1 MRSIDKGR
9 LVETFQSFRFD
20 LPKTG
25 SRHRRYIRYI
35 PTRPGFFRKNRRL
48 VFKNP
53 CLAVLKAILA
63 FHALSFAGIASGQF
77 SRIPPPP
84 QEPARLSIRDET
96 LSFFKDESEPKSIAP
111 PVLGG
116 QSLPIPTS
124 FPPETSPYQLSTFQA
139 PLGFTGPSSVV
150 PTEAQNTSHFIPL
163 EDRWRIGSPT
173 WDRYGKGHPVG
184 DDYPFV
190 QGAWYDPYN
199 QNVLKGDFPIAGQDI
214 FLKLQI
220 KQLNLFEYRQT
231 PIPTTP
237 FEATQNPFQNEFFG
251 NPNQFLFA
259 QYNSVGFDLF
269 QGDAAFKPADWRLRM
284 NAIFNQNYVHVEE
297 LAVVSPDVRDGKNRH
312 RTDWALEE
320 WFYETK
326 VADMS
331 ANYDFLSVRAGSQPF
346 TSDFRG
352 FIFSDTNRGVRVFGN
367 RLSNQDQYNV
377 VWFDQTEKD
386 TNSLLNTFDDRH
398 QNTLIANYYRQD
410 FIFPGYNTELSFHYN
425 RDKASTKFDDNRFL
439 VRPDPVGVFAP
450 HQVDA
455 YYLGWAGNGHINR
468 YNVSHAMYYAT
479 GVDELNPIAGSRQ
492 DISAFM
498 GALELSYDR
507 DWARFRCSYFY
518 ASGDS
523 DPNDSRAT
531 GFDAI
536 FDNPNF
542 AGGEFSY
549 WNRQQIKL
557 FGVNLVN
564 RQSLLPNLR
573 SSKFQGQTN
582 FVNPGIQLVNA
593 GFDAD
598 VTTKLKLITNANYLW
613 FNQTASLE
621 TLVFQ
626 SPIRD
631 QIGLDLSGGFEYRPL
646 LNNNVIFV
654 GGLSGLV
661 VGKGFRDL
669 YQPLEG
675 KVSNLAAGFFEASFE
690 Y

>member
-1 MRSIDKGR
+1 MFGWILWVSPVCDWKIAFGQTPAVSTPVNSPNEQDR
-9 LVETFQSFRFD
+9 FSFRD
-20 LPKTG
+20 GGLGQTNP
-25 SRHRRYIRYI
+25 
-35 PTRPGFFRKNRRL
+35 PT
-48 VFKNP
+48 
-53 CLAVLKAILA
+53 
-63 FHALSFAGIASGQF
+63 
-77 SRIPPPP
+77 
-84 QEPARLSIRDET
+84 
-96 LSFFKDESEPKSIAP
+96 EPKSIAP
-111 PVLGG
+111 TDRINSVLPPFD
-116 QSLPIPTS
+116 SY
-124 FPPETSPYQLSTFQA
+124 PPETAPYFRTPFQA
-139 PLGFTGPSSVV
+139 PLGFTGPSSVA
-150 PTEAQNTSHFIPL
+150 PTESQSTGHFVPI

-190 QGAWYDPYN
+190 QGAWYDPFN
-199 QNVLKGDFPIAGQDI
+199 QNVLKGDFPIAGQDT
-214 FLKLQI
+214 FLKFQF

-237 FEATQNPFQNEFFG
+237 FEATQNPSENEFFG
-251 NPNQFLFA
+251 NPNQFFFT
-259 QYNSVGFDLF
+259 QYNSAAFDLF
-269 QGDAAFKPADWRLRM
+269 KGDAAFKPVDWRLRM
-284 NAIFNQNYVHVEE
+284 NVIFNQNYLKVQE
-297 LAVVSPDVRDGKNRH
+297 LGVVSPDVRKGTNRH
-312 RTDWALEE
+312 KTDWALEE

-326 VADMS
+326 IADMS
-331 ANYDFLSVRAGSQPF
+331 PNYDFISVRAGSQPF

-352 FIFSDTNRGVRVFGN
+352 FIFSDINRGVRLFGN

-377 VWFDQTEKD
+377 IFFDQTEKD

-398 QNTLIANYYRQD
+398 QNTLIMNYYRQD
-410 FIFPGYNTELSFHYN
+410 FVFPGYNSELSFHYN
-425 RDKASTKFDDNRFL
+425 RDEASTKFDRNGFL
-439 VRPDPVGVFAP
+439 VRPDPVGVFSP
-450 HQVDA
+450 HQVDS

-468 YNVSHAMYYAT
+468 YNISHALYYVT
-479 GVDELNPIAGSRQ
+479 GTDELNPIAGQ
-492 DISAFM
+492 PQTISAFM

-564 RQSLLPNLR
+564 RQSLLPDLR

-582 FVNPGIQLVNA
+582 FVNPGIQLVNT

-598 VTTKLKLITNANYLW
+598 LTTKTKLITNANYLW
-613 FNQTASLE
+613 FNHTAPLE
-621 TLVFQ
+621 ALVFQ
-626 SPIRD
+626 NNIRS
-631 QIGLDLSGGFEYRPL
+631 QIGLDLSAGIEYRPL

-654 GGLSGLV
+654 SGLSGLI
-661 VGKGFRDL
+661 VGNGFRDL
-669 YQPLEG
+669 YQPLNG
-675 KVSNLAAGFFEASFE
+675 HVSNLAAGFFEAAFE

>member
-1 MRSIDKGR
+1 
-9 LVETFQSFRFD
+9 
-20 LPKTG
+20 
-25 SRHRRYIRYI
+25 
-35 PTRPGFFRKNRRL
+35 

-53 CLAVLKAILA
+53 WNAFQRAILT
-63 FHALSFAGIASGQF
+63 FYTSCFAGIALGQF
-77 SRIPPPP
+77 SPIPPPP
-84 QEPARLSIRDET
+84 QAPTRLTIRDEK
-96 LSFFKDESEPKSIAP
+96 LSFFDDSSEPKSIAP
-111 PVLGG
+111 PELDGL
-116 QSLPIPTS
+116 SLPAPMS
-124 FPPETSPYQLSTFQA
+124 FPPETSPYQLTTFQA
-139 PLGFTGPSSVV
+139 PLGFTGSSSVV
-150 PTEAQNTSHFIPL
+150 PTESQNTSHFIPL

-190 QGAWYDPYN
+190 RGAWYDPYN
-199 QNVLKGDFPIAGQDI
+199 QNVLKGDFPIAGQDT

-220 KQLNLFEYRQT
+220 KQINLFEYRQT

-269 QGDAAFKPADWRLRM
+269 KGDAAFKPADWRLRM
-284 NAIFNQNYVHVEE
+284 NAIFNQNYLHVEE

-326 VADMS
+326 IADMS

-352 FIFSDTNRGVRVFGN
+352 FIFSDINRGVRVFGN

-455 YYLGWAGNGHINR
+455 YYLGWAGNGHVNR
-468 YNVSHAMYYAT
+468 YNVSHAMYYVT

-492 DISAFM
+492 DINAFM

-564 RQSLLPNLR
+564 RQSIVPNLR

-598 VTTKLKLITNANYLW
+598 LTTKLKLITNANYLW

-654 GGLSGLV
+654 GGLSGLI
-661 VGKGFRDL
+661 VGNGFRDL

-675 KVSNLAAGFFEASFE
+675 SVSNLAAGFFEASFE

>member
-1 MRSIDKGR
+1 M
-9 LVETFQSFRFD
+9 
-20 LPKTG
+20 
-25 SRHRRYIRYI
+25 
-35 PTRPGFFRKNRRL
+35 
-48 VFKNP
+48 FKNP
-53 CLAVLKAILA
+53 ADAIQKVILTFCA
-63 FHALSFAGIASGQF
+63 SCFAGIACGQF
-77 SRIPPPP
+77 SPIPPPH
-84 QEPARLSIRDET
+84 QEPTRLTIRDDT
-96 LSFFKDESEPKSIAP
+96 LSFFDDPSEPKSLARP
-111 PVLGG
+111 ELDGL
-116 QSLPIPTS
+116 SLPAPTS
-124 FPPETSPYQLSTFQA
+124 LLPETSPYQLSTFQA

-150 PTEAQNTSHFIPL
+150 PTESQNTSHFIPL

-190 QGAWYDPYN
+190 RGAWYDPYN
-199 QNVLKGDFPIAGQDI
+199 QNVLKGDFPIAGQDT

-269 QGDAAFKPADWRLRM
+269 KGDAAFKPADWRLRM
-284 NAIFNQNYVHVEE
+284 NAIFNQNYLHVEE

-326 VADMS
+326 IADMS

-352 FIFSDTNRGVRVFGN
+352 FIFSDTNRGVRIFGN

-425 RDKASTKFDDNRFL
+425 RDKASTKFDNNRFL

-492 DISAFM
+492 NISAFM

-564 RQSLLPNLR
+564 RQSIVPNLR

-598 VTTKLKLITNANYLW
+598 LTTKLKLITNANYLW

-626 SPIRD
+626 NPIRD

-654 GGLSGLV
+654 GGLSGLI
-661 VGKGFRDL
+661 VGNGFRDL
-669 YQPLEG
+669 YQPLQG
-675 KVSNLAAGFFEASFE
+675 NVNNLAAGFFEASFE

>member
-1 MRSIDKGR
+1 MFGWILWVSPVCDWKIAFGQTPAVSTPSNSPKEQDR
-9 LVETFQSFRFD
+9 FSFRD
-20 LPKTG
+20 EGLGQSNP
-25 SRHRRYIRYI
+25 
-35 PTRPGFFRKNRRL
+35 PT
-48 VFKNP
+48 
-53 CLAVLKAILA
+53 
-63 FHALSFAGIASGQF
+63 
-77 SRIPPPP
+77 
-84 QEPARLSIRDET
+84 
-96 LSFFKDESEPKSIAP
+96 EPKSIVPADSENSVLP
-111 PVLGG
+111 PFD
-116 QSLPIPTS
+116 SY
-124 FPPETSPYQLSTFQA
+124 PPETAPYFRTPFQA
-139 PLGFTGPSSVV
+139 PLGFTGPSSVA
-150 PTEAQNTSHFIPL
+150 PTESQSTGHFIPI

-190 QGAWYDPYN
+190 QGAWYDPFN
-199 QNVLKGDFPIAGQDI
+199 QNVLKGDFPIAGQDT
-214 FLKLQI
+214 FLKFQF

-237 FEATQNPFQNEFFG
+237 FEATQNPSENEFFG
-251 NPNQFLFA
+251 NPNQFFFT
-259 QYNSVGFDLF
+259 QYNSAAFDLF
-269 QGDAAFKPADWRLRM
+269 KGDAAFKPVDWRLRM
-284 NAIFNQNYVHVEE
+284 NVIFNQNYLKVQE
-297 LAVVSPDVRDGKNRH
+297 LGVVSPDVRKGTNRH
-312 RTDWALEE
+312 KTDWALEE

-326 VADMS
+326 IADMS
-331 ANYDFLSVRAGSQPF
+331 PNYDFISVRAGSQPF

-352 FIFSDTNRGVRVFGN
+352 FIFSDINRGVRLFGN

-377 VWFDQTEKD
+377 IFFDQTEKD

-398 QNTLIANYYRQD
+398 QNTLIMNYYRQD
-410 FIFPGYNTELSFHYN
+410 FVFPGYNSELSFHYN
-425 RDKASTKFDDNRFL
+425 RDEASTKFDRNGFL
-439 VRPDPVGVFAP
+439 VRPDPVGVFSP
-450 HQVDA
+450 HQVDS

-468 YNVSHAMYYAT
+468 YNISHALYYVT
-479 GVDELNPIAGSRQ
+479 GTDELNPIAGQ
-492 DISAFM
+492 PQTISAFM

-564 RQSLLPNLR
+564 RQSLLPDLR

-582 FVNPGIQLVNA
+582 FVNPGIQLVNT

-598 VTTKLKLITNANYLW
+598 LTTKTKLITNANYLW
-613 FNQTASLE
+613 FNHTAPLE
-621 TLVFQ
+621 ALVFQ
-626 SPIRD
+626 NNIRS
-631 QIGLDLSGGFEYRPL
+631 QIGLDLSAGIEYRPL

-654 GGLSGLV
+654 SGLSGLI
-661 VGKGFRDL
+661 VGNGFRDL
-669 YQPLEG
+669 YQPLNG
-675 KVSNLAAGFFEASFE
+675 HVSNLAAGFFEAAFE

>member
-1 MRSIDKGR
+1 MFGWILWVSPVCDWRIAFGQTPAVSTPVNSPNEQDR
-9 LVETFQSFRFD
+9 FSFRD
-20 LPKTG
+20 GGLGQTNP
-25 SRHRRYIRYI
+25 
-35 PTRPGFFRKNRRL
+35 PT
-48 VFKNP
+48 
-53 CLAVLKAILA
+53 
-63 FHALSFAGIASGQF
+63 
-77 SRIPPPP
+77 
-84 QEPARLSIRDET
+84 
-96 LSFFKDESEPKSIAP
+96 EPKSIAP
-111 PVLGG
+111 TDRINSVLPPFD
-116 QSLPIPTS
+116 SY
-124 FPPETSPYQLSTFQA
+124 PPETAPYFRTPFQA
-139 PLGFTGPSSVV
+139 PLGFTGPSSVA
-150 PTEAQNTSHFIPL
+150 PTESQSTGHFIPI

-190 QGAWYDPYN
+190 QGAWYDPFN
-199 QNVLKGDFPIAGQDI
+199 QNVLKGDFPIAGQDT
-214 FLKLQI
+214 FLKFQF

-237 FEATQNPFQNEFFG
+237 FEATQNPSENEFFG
-251 NPNQFLFA
+251 NPNQFFFT
-259 QYNSVGFDLF
+259 QYNSAAFDLF
-269 QGDAAFKPADWRLRM
+269 KGDAAFKPVDWRLRM
-284 NAIFNQNYVHVEE
+284 NVIFNQNYLKVQE
-297 LAVVSPDVRDGKNRH
+297 LGVVSPDVRKGTNRH
-312 RTDWALEE
+312 KTDWALEE

-326 VADMS
+326 IADMS
-331 ANYDFLSVRAGSQPF
+331 PNYDFISVRAGSQPF

-352 FIFSDTNRGVRVFGN
+352 FIFSDINRGVRLFGN

-377 VWFDQTEKD
+377 IFFDQTEKD

-398 QNTLIANYYRQD
+398 QNTLIMNYYRQD
-410 FIFPGYNTELSFHYN
+410 FVFPGYNSELSFHYN
-425 RDKASTKFDDNRFL
+425 RDKASTKFDRNGFL
-439 VRPDPVGVFAP
+439 VRPDPVGVFSP
-450 HQVDA
+450 HQVDS

-468 YNVSHAMYYAT
+468 YNISHALYYVT
-479 GVDELNPIAGSRQ
+479 GTDELNPIAGQ
-492 DISAFM
+492 PQTISAFM

-564 RQSLLPNLR
+564 RQSLLPDLR

-582 FVNPGIQLVNA
+582 FVNPGIQLVNT

-598 VTTKLKLITNANYLW
+598 LTTKTKLITNANYLW
-613 FNQTASLE
+613 FNHTAPLE
-621 TLVFQ
+621 ALVFQ
-626 SPIRD
+626 NNIRS
-631 QIGLDLSGGFEYRPL
+631 QIGLDLSAGIEYRPL

-654 GGLSGLV
+654 SGLSGLI
-661 VGKGFRDL
+661 VGNGFRDL
-669 YQPLEG
+669 YQPLNG
-675 KVSNLAAGFFEASFE
+675 HVSNLAAGFFEAAFE

>member
-1 MRSIDKGR
+1 M
-9 LVETFQSFRFD
+9 
-20 LPKTG
+20 
-25 SRHRRYIRYI
+25 
-35 PTRPGFFRKNRRL
+35 
-48 VFKNP
+48 FKNP
-53 CLAVLKAILA
+53 YPAILKATVA
-63 FHALSFAGIASGQF
+63 FYSSCFFGIAWGQF
-77 SRIPPPP
+77 SPIQPPLKEPFRISVREERPTLQQ
-84 QEPARLSIRDET
+84 QEPI
-96 LSFFKDESEPKSIAP
+96 PKSIAP
-111 PVLGG
+111 PELEGL
-116 QSLPIPTS
+116 SLPPATS
-124 FPPETSPYQLSTFQA
+124 FAPEESPYQLTTFLA
-139 PLGFTGPSSVV
+139 PLGFTGPTSVL
-150 PTEAQNTSHFIPL
+150 PTESQNTSHFVPI

-173 WDRYGKGHPVG
+173 WDRYTKGHPVG

-199 QNVLKGDFPIAGQDI
+199 QNVLKGDFPIAGQDT
-214 FLKLQI
+214 FLKLQV
-220 KQLNLFEYRQT
+220 KQLNLFEERQT

-237 FEATQNPFQNEFFG
+237 FEATQNPGQNEFFG
-251 NPNQFLFA
+251 NPNQFFFT
-259 QYNSVGFDLF
+259 QYNSLGFDLF
-269 QGDAAFKPADWRLRM
+269 KGDASFKPFDWRLRM
-284 NAIFNQNYVHVEE
+284 NVIFNQNYLKVQE
-297 LAVVSPDVRDGKNRH
+297 LAVVSPDVREGTNRH

-326 VADMS
+326 IADMS
-331 ANYDFLSVRAGSQPF
+331 PNYDFVSVRAGSQPF

-352 FIFSDTNRGVRVFGN
+352 FIFSDINRGVRLFGN

-386 TNSLLNTFDDRH
+386 TNSLLNTFNDRH
-398 QNTLIANYYRQD
+398 QNTLIANYYRND
-410 FIFPGYNTELSFHYN
+410 FIFPGYNTQLSFHYN
-425 RDKASTKFDDNRFL
+425 RDKASTKFDNNGFL
-439 VRPDPVGVFAP
+439 VRPDPVGVFAE

-455 YYLGWAGNGHINR
+455 YYLGWSGNGHINR
-468 YNVSHAMYYAT
+468 INVSHSMYYVT
-479 GVDELNPIAGSRQ
+479 GVDELNPIAGQRQ

-536 FDNPNF
+536 TDNPNF

-582 FVNPGIQLVNA
+582 FVNPGLQLLNA

-598 VTTKLKLITNANYLW
+598 LTPKLKMITNANYLW

-626 SPIRD
+626 SNIRSE
-631 QIGLDLSGGFEYRPL
+631 IGLDLGGGFEYRPL

-654 GGLSGLV
+654 GGLSGLI
-661 VGKGFRDL
+661 VGNGFRDL

-675 KVSNLAAGFFEASFE
+675 NVNNLAAGFFEASFE

>member
-1 MRSIDKGR
+1 MNS
-9 LVETFQSFRFD
+9 V
-20 LPKTG
+20 LP
-25 SRHRRYIRYI
+25 
-35 PTRPGFFRKNRRL
+35 PF
-48 VFKNP
+48 
-53 CLAVLKAILA
+53 
-63 FHALSFAGIASGQF
+63 
-77 SRIPPPP
+77 
-84 QEPARLSIRDET
+84 
-96 LSFFKDESEPKSIAP
+96 ESY
-111 PVLGG
+111 
-116 QSLPIPTS
+116 
-124 FPPETSPYQLSTFQA
+124 PPETAPYFRTPFQA
-139 PLGFTGPSSVV
+139 PLGFTGPSSVA
-150 PTEAQNTSHFIPL
+150 PTESQSTGHFVPI

-190 QGAWYDPYN
+190 QGAWYDPFN
-199 QNVLKGDFPIAGQDI
+199 QNVLKGDFPIAGQDT
-214 FLKLQI
+214 FLKFQF

-237 FEATQNPFQNEFFG
+237 FEATQNPFENEFFG
-251 NPNQFLFA
+251 NPNQFFFT
-259 QYNSVGFDLF
+259 QYNSAAFDLF
-269 QGDAAFKPADWRLRM
+269 KGDAAFKPVDWRLRM
-284 NAIFNQNYVHVEE
+284 NVIFNQNYLKVQE
-297 LAVVSPDVRDGKNRH
+297 LGVVSPDVRKGTNRH
-312 RTDWALEE
+312 KTDWALEE

-326 VADMS
+326 IADMS
-331 ANYDFLSVRAGSQPF
+331 PNYDFISVRAGSQPF

-352 FIFSDTNRGVRVFGN
+352 FIFSDINRGVRLFGN

-377 VWFDQTEKD
+377 IFFDQTEKE

-398 QNTLIANYYRQD
+398 QNTLIMNYYRQD
-410 FIFPGYNTELSFHYN
+410 FVFPGYNTELSFHYN
-425 RDKASTKFDDNRFL
+425 RDKASTKFDRNGFL
-439 VRPDPVGVFAP
+439 VRPDPVGVFSP
-450 HQVDA
+450 HQVDS

-468 YNVSHAMYYAT
+468 YNISHALYYVT
-479 GVDELNPIAGSRQ
+479 GTDELNPIAGQ
-492 DISAFM
+492 PQTISAFM

-564 RQSLLPNLR
+564 RQSLLPDLR

-582 FVNPGIQLVNA
+582 FVNPGIQLVNT

-598 VTTKLKLITNANYLW
+598 LTTKTKLITNANYLW
-613 FNQTASLE
+613 FNHTAPLE
-621 TLVFQ
+621 ALVFQ
-626 SPIRD
+626 NNIRS
-631 QIGLDLSGGFEYRPL
+631 QIGLDLSAGFEYRPL

-654 GGLSGLV
+654 SGLSGLI
-661 VGKGFRDL
+661 VGNGFRDL
-669 YQPLEG
+669 YQPLNG
-675 KVSNLAAGFFEASFE
+675 HVSNLAAGFFEAAFE

>member
-1 MRSIDKGR
+1 M
-9 LVETFQSFRFD
+9 
-20 LPKTG
+20 
-25 SRHRRYIRYI
+25 
-35 PTRPGFFRKNRRL
+35 
-48 VFKNP
+48 FKIL
-53 CLAVLKAILA
+53 CQAVLIALVAILA
-63 FHALSFAGIASGQF
+63 SCGDGFAFAQFIPLS
-77 SRIPPPP
+77 PPPANDP
-84 QEPARLSIRDET
+84 VRLS
-96 LSFFKDESEPKSIAP
+96 LSDGNPNDDSNNASDQREPPSLAP
-111 PVLGG
+111 PDLIGS
-116 QSLPIPTS
+116 SLPNATS
-124 FPPETSPYQLSTFQA
+124 FPPESAPYQFTMFEA
-139 PLGFTGPSSVV
+139 PLGFTGPTSVL
-150 PTEAQNTSHFIPL
+150 PTESQNTSHFVPI
-163 EDRWRIGSPT
+163 EDRWRVGIPK
-173 WDRYGKGHPVG
+173 WDRYGKGHPIG
-184 DDYPFV
+184 DDYPSV

-199 QNVLKGDFPIAGQDI
+199 QNVLKGDFPIAGQDT

-220 KQLNLFEYRQT
+220 KQLNLFELRQT

-251 NPNQFLFA
+251 NPNQFFFT
-259 QYNSVGFDLF
+259 QSNSVGVDLF
-269 QGDAAFKPADWRLRM
+269 KGDAAFKPVDWRFRV
-284 NAIFNQNYVHVEE
+284 NAIFNQNYLKVQE
-297 LAVVSPDVRDGKNRH
+297 LAVVSPDARDGTNRH

-320 WFYETK
+320 WFYESK
-326 VADMS
+326 IADMS
-331 ANYDFLSVRAGSQPF
+331 PNYDFLSVRAGSQPF

-398 QNTLIANYYRQD
+398 QNTLIANYYRND

-425 RDKASTKFDDNRFL
+425 KDKASTKFDDNRFL

-455 YYLGWAGNGHINR
+455 YYLGWAGNGHIHR
-468 YNVSHAMYYAT
+468 YNVSHAMYYVT

-492 DISAFM
+492 DINAFM

-523 DPNDSRAT
+523 DPNDNRAT

-549 WNRQQIKL
+549 WNRQQIRL

-564 RQSLLPNLR
+564 RQSLIPNLR

-582 FVNPGIQLVNA
+582 FVNPGLQLVNA

-598 VTTKLKLITNANYLW
+598 LTPKLKLITNANYLW
-613 FNQTASLE
+613 FNHTAPLE

-626 SPIRD
+626 GNIRD

-646 LNNNVIFV
+646 LNNNVSLV
-654 GGLSGLV
+654 GGLSGLI
-661 VGKGFRDL
+661 VGNGFRDL

-675 KVSNLAAGFFEASFE
+675 SVNNLAAGFFEASFE

>member
-1 MRSIDKGR
+1 M
-9 LVETFQSFRFD
+9 
-20 LPKTG
+20 
-25 SRHRRYIRYI
+25 
-35 PTRPGFFRKNRRL
+35 
-48 VFKNP
+48 
-53 CLAVLKAILA
+53 
-63 FHALSFAGIASGQF
+63 
-77 SRIPPPP
+77 
-84 QEPARLSIRDET
+84 
-96 LSFFKDESEPKSIAP
+96 SIAP
-111 PVLGG
+111 PEFVGLA
-116 QSLPIPTS
+116 LPPPTTA
-124 FPPETSPYQLSTFQA
+124 PPDGPPYQLTKFEA
-139 PLGFTGPSSVV
+139 PLGYTGPSSIE
-150 PTEAQNTSHFIPL
+150 PSEYQSSSHFIPI
-163 EDRWRIGSPT
+163 EDRWRIGTPS
-173 WDRYGKGHPVG
+173 WDRYGKGHPAG
-184 DDYPFV
+184 DDYPSV

-199 QNVLKGDFPIAGQDI
+199 QNVLKGDFPIAGQDT
-214 FLKLQI
+214 FLKLQF
-220 KQLNLFEYRQT
+220 KQLNLFEQRQT

-237 FEATQNPFQNEFFG
+237 FEATQDPFQNEFFG
-251 NPNQFLFA
+251 NPNQTLFT

-269 QGDAAFKPADWRLRM
+269 HGDAAFKPADWRLRI
-284 NAIFNQNYVHVEE
+284 NAIFNHNYFKANE
-297 LAVVSPDVRDGKNRH
+297 LAVVSPDVRDGLRRY

-326 VADMS
+326 IADMS
-331 ANYDFLSVRAGSQPF
+331 PNYDFLSVRAGSQPF

-352 FIFSDTNRGVRVFGN
+352 FIFSDINRGVRVFGN
-367 RLSNQDQYNV
+367 RLSNQDQYNI
-377 VWFDQTEKD
+377 VWFDQTEKE

-398 QNTLIANYYRQD
+398 QNTLIANYYRSD
-410 FIFPGYNTELSFHYN
+410 FIFPGYNTQLSFHYN
-425 RDKASTKFDDNRFL
+425 RDKASTKFDNNRFL

-455 YYLGWAGNGHINR
+455 YYLGWSGNGHVNR
-468 YNVSHAMYYAT
+468 YNISHSLYFAT
-479 GVDELNPIAGSRQ
+479 GVDELNPIAGQRQ
-492 DISAFM
+492 DISAAM
-498 GALELSYDR
+498 AAIELSYDR

-536 FDNPNF
+536 MDNPNF

-582 FVNPGIQLVNA
+582 FVNPGIQLVNT

-598 VTTKLKLITNANYLW
+598 LTTKLKWINNANYLW
-613 FNQTASLE
+613 FNQTAPLE

-626 SPIRD
+626 NKIRSE
-631 QIGLDLSGGFEYRPL
+631 IGLDLSSGFEYRPY

-661 VGKGFRDL
+661 VGNGFRDL

-675 KVSNLAAGFFEASFE
+675 NVNNLAAGFFEASFE

>member
-1 MRSIDKGR
+1 MNR
-9 LVETFQSFRFD
+9 V
-20 LPKTG
+20 LP
-25 SRHRRYIRYI
+25 
-35 PTRPGFFRKNRRL
+35 PF
-48 VFKNP
+48 
-53 CLAVLKAILA
+53 
-63 FHALSFAGIASGQF
+63 
-77 SRIPPPP
+77 
-84 QEPARLSIRDET
+84 
-96 LSFFKDESEPKSIAP
+96 ESY
-111 PVLGG
+111 
-116 QSLPIPTS
+116 
-124 FPPETSPYQLSTFQA
+124 PPETAPYFRTPFQA
-139 PLGFTGPSSVV
+139 PLGFTGPSSVA
-150 PTEAQNTSHFIPL
+150 PTESQSTDHFVPI

-190 QGAWYDPYN
+190 QGALYDPFN
-199 QNVLKGDFPIAGQDI
+199 QNVLKGDFPIAGQDT
-214 FLKLQI
+214 FLRFQF

-237 FEATQNPFQNEFFG
+237 FESSPNPFENEFFG
-251 NPNQFLFA
+251 NPNQFFFT
-259 QYNSVGFDLF
+259 QNNSAAFDLF
-269 QGDAAFKPADWRLRM
+269 KGDAAFKPVDWRLRM
-284 NAIFNQNYVHVEE
+284 NFIFNQNYLKVQE
-297 LAVVSPDVRDGKNRH
+297 LGVVSPDVRKGTNRH
-312 RTDWALEE
+312 KTDWALEE

-326 VADMS
+326 IADMS
-331 ANYDFLSVRAGSQPF
+331 PNYDFLSVRVGSQPF

-352 FIFSDTNRGVRVFGN
+352 FIFSDINRGVRIFGN

-377 VWFDQTEKD
+377 IFFDQTEKE

-398 QNTLIANYYRQD
+398 QNTLIMNYYRQD
-410 FIFPGYNTELSFHYN
+410 FVFPGYNTELSFHYN
-425 RDKASTKFDDNRFL
+425 RDKASTKFDRNDFL
-439 VRPDPVGVFAP
+439 VRPDPVGVFSP

-468 YNVSHAMYYAT
+468 YNVSHALYYVT
-479 GVDELNPIAGSRQ
+479 GTDELNPIAGQ
-492 DISAFM
+492 PQTISAFM

-564 RQSLLPNLR
+564 RQSLLPDLR

-582 FVNPGIQLVNA
+582 FVNPGIQLVNT

-598 VTTKLKLITNANYLW
+598 LTTKLKLITNANYLW
-613 FNQTASLE
+613 FNQTDSLE
-621 TLVFQ
+621 ALVFQ
-626 SPIRD
+626 NNIRS
-631 QIGLDLSGGFEYRPL
+631 QIGLDLSAGFEYRPL

-654 GGLSGLV
+654 SGLSGLI
-661 VGKGFRDL
+661 VGNGFRDL
-669 YQPLEG
+669 YQPLNG
-675 KVSNLAAGFFEASFE
+675 HVSNLAAGFFEAAFE

>member
-1 MRSIDKGR
+1 MAFCAPCFVGI
-9 LVETFQSFRFD
+9 SF
-20 LPKTG
+20 
-25 SRHRRYIRYI
+25 
-35 PTRPGFFRKNRRL
+35 
-48 VFKNP
+48 
-53 CLAVLKAILA
+53 
-63 FHALSFAGIASGQF
+63 GQF
-77 SRIPPPP
+77 IPIEPPPP
-84 QEPARLSIRDET
+84 SQPVRASIRDDNPTIAEAQ
-96 LSFFKDESEPKSIAP
+96 LEPKSIAP
-111 PVLGG
+111 PEVEGI
-116 QSLPIPTS
+116 SLPKAAS
-124 FPPETSPYQLSTFQA
+124 FPPETPPYQLTVFQA
-139 PLGFTGPSSVV
+139 PLGFTGPTSVL
-150 PTEAQNTSHFIPL
+150 PTESQNTSHFVPI
-163 EDRWRIGSPT
+163 EDRWRVGVPT
-173 WDRYGKGHPVG
+173 WDRYGKGHPIG
-184 DDYPFV
+184 DDYPSV

-199 QNVLKGDFPIAGQDI
+199 QNVLKGDFPIVGQDT
-214 FLKLQI
+214 FLKLQF
-220 KQLNLFEYRQT
+220 KQLNLFELRQT

-251 NPNQFLFA
+251 NPNQFLFT

-269 QGDAAFKPADWRLRM
+269 KGDASFKPFDWRLRM
-284 NAIFNQNYVHVEE
+284 NAVFNQNYLHVEE
-297 LAVVSPDVRDGKNRH
+297 LAVVSPDVRDGKSRH

-326 VADMS
+326 IADMS
-331 ANYDFLSVRAGSQPF
+331 PNYDFLSVRAGSQPF

-398 QNTLIANYYRQD
+398 QNTFIANYYRND
-410 FIFPGYNTELSFHYN
+410 FVFPGYNAQLSFHYN
-425 RDKASTKFDDNRFL
+425 KDKASFKFDNNRFL
-439 VRPDPVGVFAP
+439 VRPDPVGVFAE

-455 YYLGWAGNGHINR
+455 YYLGWSGNGHINR
-468 YNVSHAMYYAT
+468 YNVSHSMYYVT

-564 RQSLLPNLR
+564 RQSLIPNLR

-582 FVNPGIQLVNA
+582 FVNPGIQLLNA

-598 VTTKLKLITNANYLW
+598 LTPKLKMITNANYLW
-613 FNQTASLE
+613 FNQTATLE

-626 SPIRD
+626 PNIRNE
-631 QIGLDLSGGFEYRPL
+631 IGLDLSGGFEYRPL
-646 LNNNVIFV
+646 LNNNVSFV
-654 GGLSGLV
+654 GGLSGLI
-661 VGKGFRDL
+661 VGNGFRDL

-675 KVSNLAAGFFEASFE
+675 KVNNLAAGFFEASFE

>member
-1 MRSIDKGR
+1 MAFCAPCFVGI
-9 LVETFQSFRFD
+9 SF
-20 LPKTG
+20 
-25 SRHRRYIRYI
+25 
-35 PTRPGFFRKNRRL
+35 
-48 VFKNP
+48 
-53 CLAVLKAILA
+53 
-63 FHALSFAGIASGQF
+63 GQF
-77 SRIPPPP
+77 IPIEPPPP
-84 QEPARLSIRDET
+84 SQPVRASIRDDNPTIAEAQ
-96 LSFFKDESEPKSIAP
+96 LEPKSIAP
-111 PVLGG
+111 PEVEGI
-116 QSLPIPTS
+116 SLPKAAS
-124 FPPETSPYQLSTFQA
+124 FPPETPPYQLTVFQA
-139 PLGFTGPSSVV
+139 PLGFTGPTSVL
-150 PTEAQNTSHFIPL
+150 PTESQNTSHFVPI
-163 EDRWRIGSPT
+163 EDRWRVGVPT
-173 WDRYGKGHPVG
+173 WDRYGKGHPIG
-184 DDYPFV
+184 DDYPSV

-199 QNVLKGDFPIAGQDI
+199 QNVLKGDFPIVGQDT
-214 FLKLQI
+214 FLKLQF
-220 KQLNLFEYRQT
+220 KQLNLFELRQT

-251 NPNQFLFA
+251 NPNQFLFT

-269 QGDAAFKPADWRLRM
+269 KGDASFKPFDWRLRM
-284 NAIFNQNYVHVEE
+284 NAVFNQNYLHVEE
-297 LAVVSPDVRDGKNRH
+297 LAVVSPDVRDGKSRH

-326 VADMS
+326 IADMS
-331 ANYDFLSVRAGSQPF
+331 PNYDFLAVRAGSQPF

-398 QNTLIANYYRQD
+398 QNTFIANYYRND
-410 FIFPGYNTELSFHYN
+410 FIFPGYNAQLSFHYN
-425 RDKASTKFDDNRFL
+425 KDKASFKFDNNRFL
-439 VRPDPVGVFAP
+439 VRPDPVGVFAE

-455 YYLGWAGNGHINR
+455 YYLGWSGNGHINR
-468 YNVSHAMYYAT
+468 YNVSHSMYYVT

-564 RQSLLPNLR
+564 RQSLIPNLR

-582 FVNPGIQLVNA
+582 FVNPGIQLLNA

-598 VTTKLKLITNANYLW
+598 LTPKLKMITNANYLW
-613 FNQTASLE
+613 FNQTATLE

-626 SPIRD
+626 PNIRNE
-631 QIGLDLSGGFEYRPL
+631 IGLDLSGGFEYRPL
-646 LNNNVIFV
+646 LNNNVSFV

-661 VGKGFRDL
+661 VGNGFRDL

-675 KVSNLAAGFFEASFE
+675 KVNNLAAGFFEASIE

>member
-1 MRSIDKGR
+1 MFGWILWVSPVCDWKIAFGQTPAVSTPSNSPKEIDR
-9 LVETFQSFRFD
+9 FSFWD
-20 LPKTG
+20 GGLGQTNP
-25 SRHRRYIRYI
+25 
-35 PTRPGFFRKNRRL
+35 PT
-48 VFKNP
+48 
-53 CLAVLKAILA
+53 
-63 FHALSFAGIASGQF
+63 
-77 SRIPPPP
+77 
-84 QEPARLSIRDET
+84 
-96 LSFFKDESEPKSIAP
+96 EPKSIAEPDALNRVLP
-111 PVLGG
+111 PFE
-116 QSLPIPTS
+116 SY
-124 FPPETSPYQLSTFQA
+124 PPETAPYFRTPFQA
-139 PLGFTGPSSVV
+139 PLGFTGPSSVA
-150 PTEAQNTSHFIPL
+150 PTESQSTGHFVPI

-190 QGAWYDPYN
+190 QGAWYDPFN
-199 QNVLKGDFPIAGQDI
+199 LNVLKGDFPIAGQDT
-214 FLKLQI
+214 FLKFQF

-237 FEATQNPFQNEFFG
+237 FEATQNPFENEFFG
-251 NPNQFLFA
+251 NPNQFFFT
-259 QYNSVGFDLF
+259 QYNSAAFDLF
-269 QGDAAFKPADWRLRM
+269 KGDAAFKPVDWRLRM
-284 NAIFNQNYVHVEE
+284 NVIFNQNYLKVQE
-297 LAVVSPDVRDGKNRH
+297 LGVVSPDVRKGTNRH
-312 RTDWALEE
+312 KTDWAIEE

-326 VADMS
+326 IADMS
-331 ANYDFLSVRAGSQPF
+331 PNYDFISVRAGSQPF

-352 FIFSDTNRGVRVFGN
+352 FIFSDINRGVRLFGN

-377 VWFDQTEKD
+377 IFFDQTEKD

-398 QNTLIANYYRQD
+398 QNTLIMNYYRQD
-410 FIFPGYNTELSFHYN
+410 FVFPGYNSELSFHYN
-425 RDKASTKFDDNRFL
+425 RDKASTKFDRNGFL
-439 VRPDPVGVFAP
+439 VRPDPVGVFSP
-450 HQVDA
+450 HQVDSF
-455 YYLGWAGNGHINR
+455 YLGWAGNGHINR
-468 YNVSHAMYYAT
+468 YNISHALYYVT
-479 GVDELNPIAGSRQ
+479 GNDELNPIAGQ
-492 DISAFM
+492 PQTISAFM

-564 RQSLLPNLR
+564 RQSLLPDLR

-582 FVNPGIQLVNA
+582 FVNPGIQLVNT

-598 VTTKLKLITNANYLW
+598 LTTKTKLITNANYLW
-613 FNQTASLE
+613 FNHTAPLE
-621 TLVFQ
+621 ALVFQ
-626 SPIRD
+626 NNIRS
-631 QIGLDLSGGFEYRPL
+631 QIGLDLSAGFEYRPL

-654 GGLSGLV
+654 SGLSGLI
-661 VGKGFRDL
+661 VGNGFRDL
-669 YQPLEG
+669 YQPLNG
-675 KVSNLAAGFFEASFE
+675 HVSNLAAGFFEAAFE

>member
-1 MRSIDKGR
+1 V
-9 LVETFQSFRFD
+9 L
-20 LPKTG
+20 
-25 SRHRRYIRYI
+25 
-35 PTRPGFFRKNRRL
+35 
-48 VFKNP
+48 KNP
-53 CLAVLKAILA
+53 TNAILKSIVMLYA
-63 FHALSFAGIASGQF
+63 SCFVGIAWGQQNPLE
-77 SRIPPPP
+77 PPRYKPIHV
-84 QEPARLSIRDET
+84 SIH
-96 LSFFKDESEPKSIAP
+96 DESQIIPREEPEPKSIAP
-111 PVLGG
+111 PEFEGL
-116 QSLPIPTS
+116 SLPTS
-124 FPPETSPYQLSTFQA
+124 TGYSPESAPYQFTTFQA
-139 PLGFTGPSSVV
+139 PLGFTGPASVL
-150 PTEAQNTSHFIPL
+150 PTESQNTSHFVPI
-163 EDRWRIGSPT
+163 EDRWRVGSPT
-173 WDRYGKGHPVG
+173 WDRYGKGHPIG

-199 QNVLKGDFPIAGQDI
+199 QNVLKGDFPIAGHDT
-214 FLKLQI
+214 FLKLQF
-220 KQLNLFEYRQT
+220 KQLNLFEQRQT

-251 NPNQFLFA
+251 NPNQFFFT
-259 QYNSVGFDLF
+259 QYNSLAFDLF
-269 QGDAAFKPADWRLRM
+269 KGNAAFKPFDWRLRM
-284 NAIFNQNYVHVEE
+284 NVIFNQNYLKVQE
-297 LAVVSPDVRDGKNRH
+297 LAVVSPDVRDGTNRH

-326 VADMS
+326 IADMS
-331 ANYDFLSVRAGSQPF
+331 PNYDFVSVRAGSQPF

-377 VWFDQTEKD
+377 VWFDQTEKE

-398 QNTLIANYYRQD
+398 QNTLIANYYRND
-410 FIFPGYNTELSFHYN
+410 FIFPGYNTQLSFHYN
-425 RDKASTKFDDNRFL
+425 KDKASFKFDNNRFL
-439 VRPDPVGVFAP
+439 VRPDPVGVFAE

-468 YNVSHAMYYAT
+468 YNISHAMYYVT
-479 GVDELNPIAGSRQ
+479 GVDELNPIAGQRQ

-549 WNRQQIKL
+549 WNRQQIRL

-564 RQSLLPNLR
+564 RQSLVPNLR

-598 VTTKLKLITNANYLW
+598 LTTKLKMITNANYLW
-613 FNQTASLE
+613 FNQTSSLE

-626 SPIRD
+626 GNIRSE
-631 QIGLDLSGGFEYRPL
+631 IGLDLSGGFEYRPL

-654 GGLSGLV
+654 GGLSGLI
-661 VGKGFRDL
+661 VGNGFRDL
-669 YQPLEG
+669 FQPLEG
-675 KVSNLAAGFFEASFE
+675 NVNNLAAGFFEASFE